1 MSSSK
6 PDKEVRITLDA
17 KGFPVPDVDP
27 VPVWRNDQK
36 LKFTADFDFKISI
49 DGYPESN
56 VVYSKG
62 GGKNHHCMT
71 GIFADAGKKSYKYTI
86 SANGID
92 NDPTIELKP

>member
-27 VPVWRNDQK
+27 VPVWRNEQK
-36 LKFTADFDFKISI
+36 LKWSADFDFKISI
-49 DGYPESN
+49 DGYPDAD
-56 VVYSKG
+56 VVHSKG
-62 GGKNHHCMT
+62 GGKNHHCKT
-71 GIFADAGKKSYKYTI
+71 GYFGDGASKSYKYTI

-92 NDPTIELKP
+92 NDPTIEIKP